1 MKTEEVDFETQQEVN
16 SEKKDT
22 TETSSTVNE
31 NFVKVMT
38 DFIHDLSTTFPE
50 YKEKL
55 SIYID
60 EENRLIAQPLFDHCK
75 KVYPERFFDFL
86 YKNEDIV
93 NDENINTEFLPTI
106 DLQDIWSMTDITD
119 SMKETIWKYLQLLL
133 FSIID
138 NVEDKS
144 VFGATSELFEN
155 VNEEEFKTKMED
167 TMKDLF
173 ELFQQNQSNDDE
185 DESNSEQD
193 TQTTPEFLNPDNMQ
207 DHISSLLDGKLGKL
221 ATEIAEETAKEL
233 DLDMNDAENSEDAIK
248 NLVSNPNKLMKLVKK
263 VGGKLEN
270 KIKSG
275 DIKESELME
284 EASQIMKKMKG
295 MPGMNNM
302 EKMFQ
307 GMGGMGGGGMPDLS
321 ALSALAGKGAK
332 INTGAYNNMARKQ
345 EAIERARKRAQETAE
360 RRRKEKEAKE
370 DMERKRQEYFQN
382 TDHEAEIEKLMKS
395 LEESDEPVKKS
406 GKKKKKKKA
415 KQSVKSPSNDATPVE
430 SN

>member
-1 MKTEEVDFETQQEVN
+1 MKLFN
-16 SEKKDT
+16 
-22 TETSSTVNE
+22 
-31 NFVKVMT
+31 
-38 DFIHDLSTTFPE
+38 
-50 YKEKL
+50 
-55 SIYID
+55 
-60 EENRLIAQPLFDHCK
+60 LIACCLFLTFVTNK
-75 KVYPERFFDFL
+75 S
-86 YKNEDIV
+86 IQS
-93 NDENINTEFLPTI
+93 
-106 DLQDIWSMTDITD
+106 QD
-119 SMKETIWKYLQLLL
+119 
-133 FSIID
+133 
-138 NVEDKS
+138 
-144 VFGATSELFEN
+144 
-155 VNEEEFKTKMED
+155 KME
-167 TMKDLF
+167 K
-173 ELFQQNQSNDDE
+173 EQNQSNDDE

-295 MPGMNNM
+295 MPGMKNM

-307 GMGGMGGGGMPDLS
+307 GMGGMSGGGMPDLS